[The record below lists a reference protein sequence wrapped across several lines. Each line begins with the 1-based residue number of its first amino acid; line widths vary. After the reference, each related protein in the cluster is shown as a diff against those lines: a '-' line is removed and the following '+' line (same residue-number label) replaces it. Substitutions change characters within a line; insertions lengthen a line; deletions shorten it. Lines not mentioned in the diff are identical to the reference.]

1 MKDFYFKRVLL
12 VAAWAFCTLCAHA
25 EEVEATFLV
34 IELSSGQTE
43 SVMLTNDPSLPAPML
58 RHKEGIIVLNG
69 MPYSTNEV
77 KGMRLEKRMV
87 DAIRTID
94 NESVPSPSVKGTVNV
109 YDLSGRRVATLRS
122 SDSEG
127 TQPLNLSTS
136 QLPKGVYMI
145 NGKKIVVR

>member
-1 MKDFYFKRVLL
+1 MKEFYFKRVLL
-12 VAAWAFCTLCAHA
+12 AAAWAFCTLCTHA

-34 IELSSGQTE
+34 VELSSGQTE

-94 NESVPSPSVKGTVNV
+94 NETSPSVKGTVNV
-109 YDLSGRRVATLRS
+109 YDLSGRRVATLS
-122 SDSEG
+122 ISDAGG

>member
-12 VAAWAFCTLCAHA
+12 VAAWAVCTLCAHA

-34 IELSSGQTE
+34 VELSSGQTE

-69 MPYSTNEV
+69 MPYSTSEV

-87 DAIRTID
+87 DAIRTVD
-94 NESVPSPSVKGTVNV
+94 NSQLTDGNLVI
-109 YDLSGRRVATLRS
+109 YDLSGRKVSVS
-122 SDSEG
+122 SVSSVSSE
-127 TQPLNLSTS
+127 
-136 QLPKGVYMI
+136 LPKGIYIV
-145 NGKKIVVR
+145 NGRKVVVR

>member
-1 MKDFYFKRVLL
+1 MKEFYFKRVLL
-12 VAAWAFCTLCAHA
+12 VATWALCTLCAHA

-34 IELSSGQTE
+34 VELSSGQTE

-94 NESVPSPSVKGTVNV
+94 NETSPSLKGTVNV
-109 YDLSGRRVATLRS
+109 YDLSGRRVATLSS
-122 SDSEG
+122 SDADA
-127 TQPLNLSTS
+127 TQPLNLSIS

>member
-1 MKDFYFKRVLL
+1 MKEFYFKRVLL
-12 VAAWAFCTLCAHA
+12 AAAWALCTLCAHA

-34 IELSSGQTE
+34 VELSSGQTE

-69 MPYSTNEV
+69 MLYSTNEV

-94 NESVPSPSVKGTVNV
+94 NETSPSVKGTVNV
-109 YDLSGRRVATLRS
+109 YDLSGRRVATLSS
-122 SDSEG
+122 SDADA

>member
-1 MKDFYFKRVLL
+1 MKEFYFKRVLL
-12 VAAWAFCTLCAHA
+12 VAAWAFCTLCVHA

-34 IELSSGQTE
+34 VELSSGQTE

-94 NESVPSPSVKGTVNV
+94 NETSPSVKGTVNV
-109 YDLSGRRVATLRS
+109 YDLSGRRVATLS
-122 SDSEG
+122 ISDAGG

>member
-12 VAAWAFCTLCAHA
+12 VAAWAVCTLCAHA

-34 IELSSGQTE
+34 VELSSGQTE

-69 MPYSTNEV
+69 MPYSTSEV

-87 DAIRTID
+87 DAIRTVD
-94 NESVPSPSVKGTVNV
+94 NSQLTDGNLVI
-109 YDLSGRRVATLRS
+109 YDLSGRKVSVS
-122 SDSEG
+122 SVSSASSE
-127 TQPLNLSTS
+127 
-136 QLPKGVYMI
+136 LPKGIYIV
-145 NGKKIVVR
+145 NGRKVVVR

>member
-1 MKDFYFKRVLL
+1 MKEFYFKRVLL
-12 VAAWAFCTLCAHA
+12 VAAWALCTLCTHA

-34 IELSSGQTE
+34 VELSSGQTE
-43 SVMLTNDPSLPAPML
+43 SVMLTNDPSQPAPLL

-77 KGMRLEKRMV
+77 KGMRLEKRVV

-94 NESVPSPSVKGTVNV
+94 NETNPSLKGTVNV
-109 YDLSGRRVATLRS
+109 YDLSGRLVATLRS
-122 SDSEG
+122 SDAEG
-127 TQPLNLSTS
+127 KPLNLSTS
-136 QLPKGVYMI
+136 QLPKGIYMI

>member
-1 MKDFYFKRVLL
+1 MKEFYFKRVLL
-12 VAAWAFCTLCAHA
+12 AAAWAFYTLCAHA

-34 IELSSGQTE
+34 VELSSGQTE

-69 MPYSTNEV
+69 MLYSTNEV

-94 NESVPSPSVKGTVNV
+94 NETSPSVKGTVNV
-109 YDLSGRRVATLRS
+109 YDLSGRRVATLSS
-122 SDSEG
+122 SDADA

>member
-1 MKDFYFKRVLL
+1 MKEFYFKRVLL
-12 VAAWAFCTLCAHA
+12 AAAWALCTLCTHA

-34 IELSSGQTE
+34 VELSSGQTE

-94 NESVPSPSVKGTVNV
+94 NETSPSVKGTVNV
-109 YDLSGRRVATLRS
+109 YDLSGRRVATLSS
-122 SDSEG
+122 SDADA

>member
-12 VAAWAFCTLCAHA
+12 AAAWALCTLCAHA

-34 IELSSGQTE
+34 VELSSGQTE

-94 NESVPSPSVKGTVNV
+94 NETSPSVKGTVNV
-109 YDLSGRRVATLRS
+109 YDLSGRRVATLS
-122 SDSEG
+122 ISDAEG

>member
-1 MKDFYFKRVLL
+1 MKEFYFKRVLL
-12 VAAWAFCTLCAHA
+12 AAAWAFCTLCAHA

-34 IELSSGQTE
+34 VELSSGQTE

-87 DAIRTID
+87 DAIRAID
-94 NESVPSPSVKGTVNV
+94 NETSPSVKGTVNV
-109 YDLSGRRVATLRS
+109 YDLSGRRVATLS
-122 SDSEG
+122 ISDADA

>member
-34 IELSSGQTE
+34 VELSSGQTE
-43 SVMLTNDPSLPAPML
+43 SVMLTNDPSQPAPLL

-94 NESVPSPSVKGTVNV
+94 NETSPSVKGTVNV
-109 YDLSGRRVATLRS
+109 YDLSGRRVATLS
-122 SDSEG
+122 ISDAGG

>member
-1 MKDFYFKRVLL
+1 MKEFYFKRVLL
-12 VAAWAFCTLCAHA
+12 AAAWALCTLCAHA

-34 IELSSGQTE
+34 VELSSGQTE

-94 NESVPSPSVKGTVNV
+94 NETNPSLKGTVNV
-109 YDLSGRRVATLRS
+109 YDLSGRLVATLRS
-122 SDSEG
+122 SDVEG
-127 TQPLNLSTS
+127 TLNLSTS

>member
-1 MKDFYFKRVLL
+1 MKEFYFKRVLL
-12 VAAWAFCTLCAHA
+12 AAAWALCTLCTHA

-34 IELSSGQTE
+34 VELSSGQTE

-94 NESVPSPSVKGTVNV
+94 NETSPSLKGTVNV

-122 SDSEG
+122 SDVEA
-127 TQPLNLSTS
+127 TQPLNLSIS

>member
-1 MKDFYFKRVLL
+1 MKEYYFKRVLL
-12 VAAWAFCTLCAHA
+12 VAAWALCTLCTHA

-34 IELSSGQTE
+34 VELSSGQTE

-94 NESVPSPSVKGTVNV
+94 NETSLSVKGTVNV
-109 YDLSGRRVATLRS
+109 YDLSGRRVATLSS
-122 SDSEG
+122 SDADA

>member
-1 MKDFYFKRVLL
+1 MKEFYFKRVLL
-12 VAAWAFCTLCAHA
+12 AAAWALCTLCAHA

-34 IELSSGQTE
+34 VELSSGQTE
-43 SVMLTNDPSLPAPML
+43 SVMLTNDPSQPAPLL

-94 NESVPSPSVKGTVNV
+94 NETSPSLKGTVNV
-109 YDLSGRRVATLRS
+109 YDLSGRLVATLRS
-122 SDSEG
+122 SDVEG
-127 TQPLNLSTS
+127 KPLNLSTA

>member
-1 MKDFYFKRVLL
+1 MKEFYFKRVLL
-12 VAAWAFCTLCAHA
+12 VAAWALCTLCTHA

-34 IELSSGQTE
+34 VELSSGQTE

-94 NESVPSPSVKGTVNV
+94 NETSPSVKGTVNV

-122 SDSEG
+122 SDAEG

>member
-1 MKDFYFKRVLL
+1 MKEFYFKRVLL

-34 IELSSGQTE
+34 VELSSGQTE

-94 NESVPSPSVKGTVNV
+94 NETSPSVKGTVNV

-122 SDSEG
+122 SDVEG
-127 TQPLNLSTS
+127 TLNLSTS

>member
-12 VAAWAFCTLCAHA
+12 VAAWAFCTLCTHA

-34 IELSSGQTE
+34 VELSSGQTE

-94 NESVPSPSVKGTVNV
+94 NETSPSVKGTVNV
-109 YDLSGRRVATLRS
+109 YDLSGRRVATLS
-122 SDSEG
+122 ISDAGG

>member
-1 MKDFYFKRVLL
+1 MKEFYFKRVLL
-12 VAAWAFCTLCAHA
+12 VAAWAFCTLCTHA

-34 IELSSGQTE
+34 VELSSGQTE

-94 NESVPSPSVKGTVNV
+94 NETSPSVKGTVNV
-109 YDLSGRRVATLRS
+109 YDLSGRRVATLS
-122 SDSEG
+122 ISDAGG
-127 TQPLNLSTS
+127 TQPLNLSTT

>member
-1 MKDFYFKRVLL
+1 MKEFYFKRVLL
-12 VAAWAFCTLCAHA
+12 VAAWAFCTLCTHA

-34 IELSSGQTE
+34 VELSSGQTE

-94 NESVPSPSVKGTVNV
+94 NETSPSVKGTVNV
-109 YDLSGRRVATLRS
+109 YDLSGRRVATLKS
-122 SDSEG
+122 SDTEG

>member
-1 MKDFYFKRVLL
+1 MKAFYFKRVLL
-12 VAAWAFCTLCAHA
+12 AAAWAFCTLCTHA
-25 EEVEATFLV
+25 EEVEA
-34 IELSSGQTE
+34 

-94 NESVPSPSVKGTVNV
+94 NETSPSVKGTVNV
-109 YDLSGRRVATLRS
+109 YDLSGRRVATLSS
-122 SDSEG
+122 SDADA

>member
-1 MKDFYFKRVLL
+1 MKEFYFKRVLL
-12 VAAWAFCTLCAHA
+12 AAAWALCTLCAHA

-34 IELSSGQTE
+34 VELSSGQTE
-43 SVMLTNDPSLPAPML
+43 SVMLTNDPSQPAPLL

-94 NESVPSPSVKGTVNV
+94 NETSPSVKGTVNV
-109 YDLSGRRVATLRS
+109 YDLSGRRVATLKS
-122 SDSEG
+122 SDTEG

>member
-1 MKDFYFKRVLL
+1 MKEFYFKRVLL
-12 VAAWAFCTLCAHA
+12 VVAWAFCTLCTHA

-34 IELSSGQTE
+34 VELSSGQTE

-94 NESVPSPSVKGTVNV
+94 NETSPSVKGTVNV

-122 SDSEG
+122 SDADA

>member
-1 MKDFYFKRVLL
+1 MKEFYFKRVLL
-12 VAAWAFCTLCAHA
+12 AAAWALCTLCAHA

-34 IELSSGQTE
+34 VELSSGQTE
-43 SVMLTNDPSLPAPML
+43 SVMLTNDPSQPAPLL

-94 NESVPSPSVKGTVNV
+94 NETNPSLKGTVNV
-109 YDLSGRRVATLRS
+109 YDLSGRLVATLRS
-122 SDSEG
+122 SDVEG
-127 TQPLNLSTS
+127 KPLNLSTA

>member
-1 MKDFYFKRVLL
+1 MKEFYFKRVLL
-12 VAAWAFCTLCAHA
+12 AAAWALCTLCTHA

-34 IELSSGQTE
+34 VELSSGQTE

-94 NESVPSPSVKGTVNV
+94 NETSPSVKGTVNV

-122 SDSEG
+122 SDADA
-127 TQPLNLSTS
+127 TQPLNLSIS

>member
-1 MKDFYFKRVLL
+1 MKEFYFKRVLL
-12 VAAWAFCTLCAHA
+12 AAAWALCTLCTHA

-34 IELSSGQTE
+34 VELSSGQTE

-94 NESVPSPSVKGTVNV
+94 NETSPSVKGTVNV

-122 SDSEG
+122 SDTEG

>member
-12 VAAWAFCTLCAHA
+12 VAAWALCTLCTHA

-34 IELSSGQTE
+34 VELSSGQTE

-94 NESVPSPSVKGTVNV
+94 NETSPSVKGTVNV
-109 YDLSGRRVATLRS
+109 YDLSGRRVATLS
-122 SDSEG
+122 ISDADA